1 MGFLPVFILLYYLTP
16 VKYRNIT
23 LFVGSIFF
31 YAYGEPFYVFLLL
44 GSIGVNYTVGRSLTI
59 DKQIKPLRRKVL
71 FWGMAAVDVLLL
83 LAFKWLPGADF
94 MPVVLGM
101 PLGVSF
107 YTFRILSYLTD
118 VYRGEIAAEKSL
130 LKFSIYVSMFPQVV
144 AGPIVNYSEVAA
156 DLKQRTYR
164 LAFVDEGLKRFVCGL
179 VIKVLLADR
188 LGILWHEIATIGYES
203 ISTPFAWLGAF
214 AYSMRIYF
222 DFWGYSLM
230 AVGLGRML
238 GFTLPENFDFPYMA
252 KSVREF
258 YRRWHMTLGRWFRE
272 YVYIPLGGSRKGTF
286 RTIGNLFLVWIL
298 TALWHGGSLNFL
310 LWGLSLFC
318 LIVLERLFLGKRQSS
333 RGGLLSHLYVLTVIP
348 LTWMCFA
355 IEDIGELFIYFGR
368 LFGFV
373 EGINVNEMDVAWA
386 LSDYG
391 WILAVGVLC
400 CTPLL
405 KKLYLNIKDNFVG
418 CFALAVLFWM
428 CVNLILTEGYN
439 PFLYLRF

>member
-1 MGFLPVFILLYYLTP
+1 MVFLPAFILLYYLTP

-23 LFVGSIFF
+23 LFVGSILF
-31 YAYGEPFYVFLLL
+31 YAYGEPLYVFLLL
-44 GSIGVNYTVGRSLTI
+44 GSIAANYTVGRFLTI
-59 DKQIKPLRRKVL
+59 DKQTKPLLRKVL
-71 FWGMAAVDVLLL
+71 FWGMTAVDVLLL

-101 PLGVSF
+101 PLGLSF
-107 YTFRILSYLTD
+107 YTFQLLSYLTD
-118 VYRGEIAAEKSL
+118 VYRGEIEAEKSL
-130 LKFSIYVSMFPQVV
+130 LKFGTYISMFPRLV
-144 AGPIVNYSEVAA
+144 AGPIVNYSEVEA

-164 LAFVDEGLKRFVCGL
+164 LSFVDEGLKRFVCGL
-179 VIKVLLADR
+179 ALKVLLADS

-203 ISTPFAWLGAF
+203 ISTPLAWLGAF
-214 AYSMRIYF
+214 TYSMQIYF

-238 GFTLPENFDFPYMA
+238 GFTLPENFDMPYMA
-252 KSVREF
+252 RSVREF
-258 YRRWHMTLGRWFRE
+258 YRRWHMTLGRWFQK
-272 YVYIPLGGSRKGTF
+272 YVYIPLGGSKKGMF
-286 RTIGNLFLVWIL
+286 RNIGNLLFVWIL

-318 LIVLERLFLGKRQSS
+318 LIVLERLFFGKRRLSQ
-333 RGGLLSHLYVLTVIP
+333 GGILSHLYVLIVIP

-355 IEDIGELFIYFGR
+355 IEDVGDLFIYFGR

-373 EGINVNEMDVAWA
+373 EGINVNEMDIIRA

-391 WILAVGVLC
+391 WFLAVGVLC

-405 KKLYLNIKDNFVG
+405 SKFFSYLKDNFLG
-418 CFALAVLFWM
+418 RFALAVLFWM
-428 CVNLILTEGYN
+428 CVDRILTMGNN